1 MRKKKQKLSFF
12 QFGQRELR
20 EIAIVGGLFVFIGLI
35 QTDTIY
41 EFIIGTS
48 FVWFVCVIYFFGTLW
63 SWLEYLKQK

>member
-48 FVWFVCVIYFFGTLW
+48 FVRFIFLVRFGVG
-63 SWLEYLKQK
+63 